1 MSESRP
7 TAESAKYR
15 LDRAAAEAAV
25 DVAVRAPSIHNT
37 QPWRWVFDGGT
48 LTLLADRSRQLR
60 VADPSGHSLLIS
72 CGAAVV
78 LTELGLRAAGWR
90 VESVLLPDPDDK
102 DVLARFHGVGRQE
115 PDEDV
120 QAQAEAALRRRS
132 DRRPFSP
139 EPVSDEEIERLR
151 EATHADGVYAD
162 FPTQPDQQLDL
173 AVAVSWAD
181 REERRDQAYID
192 EMNQWLRDPDV
203 HATSDGLPLDAVPHV
218 SPDHPRHTDVPVRD
232 FEAGVSGRLLI
243 ERDIDE
249 RPLIGVMFTDSDM
262 PIDQLRSGG
271 GMMRLMIEA
280 ELLRLTTCPLSQAV
294 DLTAFRG
301 RLQGLMGWTGYPQ
314 MMLRIGHPSETSQA
328 APRTPRRATHD
339 VLQVQTGH

>member
-7 TAESAKYR
+7 TAASAEDR
-15 LDRAAAEAAV
+15 LDRDAAEAAV

-37 QPWRWVFDGGT
+37 QPWRWVFDGEA

-72 CGAAVV
+72 CGAAVL

-90 VESVLLPDPDDK
+90 VESVLFPDPDDK
-102 DVLARFHGVGRQE
+102 EVLARFRAVGRQE
-115 PDEDV
+115 PDEEV
-120 QAQAEAALRRRS
+120 QAQVEAALRRQS

-139 EPVSDEEIERLR
+139 EPVSDEEMEKLR
-151 EATHADGVYAD
+151 DATRADGVYID
-162 FPTQPDQQLDL
+162 FPTRPDQQLDL

-203 HATSDGLPLDAVPHV
+203 NATSDGLPLDAVPHV
-218 SPDHPRHTDVPVRD
+218 SADHPRHTDVPVRN
-232 FEAGVSGRLLI
+232 FEVGVSGRLLI

-249 RPLIGVMFTDSDM
+249 RPLIGVVFTGSDM

-280 ELLRLTTCPLSQAV
+280 ELLGLTSCPLSQAV

-301 RLQGLMGWTGYPQ
+301 RVQDLMGWTDYPQ
-314 MMLRIGHPSETSQA
+314 MMLRIGHPTETTQA
-328 APRTPRRATHD
+328 APRTPRRATSD
-339 VLQVQTGH
+339 VLQVQTD

>member
-7 TAESAKYR
+7 TAASAEDR
-15 LDRAAAEAAV
+15 LDRDAAEAAV

-37 QPWRWVFDGGT
+37 QPWRWVFDGEA

-72 CGAAVV
+72 CGAAVL

-90 VESVLLPDPDDK
+90 VESVLFPDPDDK
-102 DVLARFHGVGRQE
+102 EVLARFRAVGRQE
-115 PDEDV
+115 PDEEV
-120 QAQAEAALRRRS
+120 HAQVEAALRRQS

-139 EPVSDEEIERLR
+139 EPVSDEEMEKLR
-151 EATHADGVYAD
+151 DATRGEGVYVD
-162 FPTQPDQQLDL
+162 FPTRPDQQLDL

-203 HATSDGLPLDAVPHV
+203 NATSDGLPLDAVPHV
-218 SPDHPRHTDVPVRD
+218 SADHPRHTDVPVRD
-232 FEAGVSGRLLI
+232 FEVGVSGRLLI
-243 ERDIDE
+243 DRDVDE
-249 RPLIGVMFTDSDM
+249 RPLIGVVFTDSDM

-280 ELLRLTTCPLSQAV
+280 ELLGLTSCPLSQAV

-301 RLQGLMGWTGYPQ
+301 RVQDLMGWTDYPQ
-314 MMLRIGHPSETSQA
+314 MMLRIGHPTETTQA
-328 APRTPRRATHD
+328 APRTPRRATSD
-339 VLQVQTGH
+339 VLQVQTD

>member
-7 TAESAKYR
+7 TAASAEDR
-15 LDRAAAEAAV
+15 LDRDAAEAAV

-37 QPWRWVFDGGT
+37 QPWRWVFDGEA

-72 CGAAVV
+72 CGAAVL

-90 VESVLLPDPDDK
+90 VESVLFPDPDDK
-102 DVLARFHGVGRQE
+102 EVLARFRAVGRQE
-115 PDEDV
+115 PDEEV
-120 QAQAEAALRRRS
+120 QAQVEAALRRQS

-139 EPVSDEEIERLR
+139 EPVSDEEMEKLR
-151 EATHADGVYAD
+151 DATRADGVYID
-162 FPTQPDQQLDL
+162 FPTRPDQQLDL

-192 EMNQWLRDPDV
+192 EMNQWLRNPDV
-203 HATSDGLPLDAVPHV
+203 NATSDGLPLDAVPHI
-218 SPDHPRHTDVPVRD
+218 SADHPRHTDVPVRN
-232 FEAGVSGRLLI
+232 FEVGVSGRLLI

-249 RPLIGVMFTDSDM
+249 RPLIGVVFTDSDM

-280 ELLRLTTCPLSQAV
+280 ELLGLTSCPLSQAV

-301 RLQGLMGWTGYPQ
+301 RVQDLMGWTDYPQ
-314 MMLRIGHPSETSQA
+314 MMLRIGHPTETTQA
-328 APRTPRRATHD
+328 APRTPRRATSD
-339 VLQVQTGH
+339 VLQVQTD

>member
-1 MSESRP
+1 
-7 TAESAKYR
+7 
-15 LDRAAAEAAV
+15 
-25 DVAVRAPSIHNT
+25 
-37 QPWRWVFDGGT
+37 VFDGEA

-72 CGAAVV
+72 CGAAVL

-90 VESVLLPDPDDK
+90 VESVLFPDPDDK
-102 DVLARFHGVGRQE
+102 EVLARFRAVGRQE
-115 PDEDV
+115 PDEEV
-120 QAQAEAALRRRS
+120 QAQVEAALRRQS

-139 EPVSDEEIERLR
+139 EPVSDEEMEKLR
-151 EATHADGVYAD
+151 DATRADGVYID
-162 FPTQPDQQLDL
+162 FPTRPDQQLDL

-192 EMNQWLRDPDV
+192 EMNQWLRNPDV
-203 HATSDGLPLDAVPHV
+203 NATSDGLPLDAVPHI
-218 SPDHPRHTDVPVRD
+218 SADHPRHTDVPVRN
-232 FEAGVSGRLLI
+232 FEVGVSGRLLI

-249 RPLIGVMFTDSDM
+249 RPLIGVVFTDSDM

-280 ELLRLTTCPLSQAV
+280 ELLGLTSCPLSQAV

-301 RLQGLMGWTGYPQ
+301 RVQDVLGWTDYPQ
-314 MMLRIGHPSETSQA
+314 MMLRIGHPTETTQA
-328 APRTPRRATHD
+328 APRTPRRATSD
-339 VLQVQTGH
+339 VLQVQTD